1 MQITGHFSVG
11 QNRVNNKGVRN
22 DGAEDHCENI
32 HQNHTGEV
40 IKIKLECSHTVFDM
54 SADQIEK
61 VEEKIAAG
69 LDDKSLT
76 EIKRLEEL
84 KEIEYEQQDRLNA
97 AIDYL
102 REYDSY
108 SRYVENLSIVL
119 DRLKELE
126 RGV

>member
-1 MQITGHFSVG
+1 MIS
-11 QNRVNNKGVRN
+11 N
-22 DGAEDHCENI
+22 
-32 HQNHTGEV
+32 EV
-40 IKIKLECSHTVFDM
+40 LYTLIRDLVKR
-54 SADQIEK
+54 IEK
-61 VEEKIAAG
+61 IEEKIAAG

-84 KEIEYEQQDRLNA
+84 KEIEYEKQDRLNA